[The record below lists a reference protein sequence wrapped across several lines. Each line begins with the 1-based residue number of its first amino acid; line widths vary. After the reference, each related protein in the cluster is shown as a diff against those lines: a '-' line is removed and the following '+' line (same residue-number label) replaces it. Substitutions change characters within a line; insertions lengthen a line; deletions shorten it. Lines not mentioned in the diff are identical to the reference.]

1 MQLLQGGCGLEYNN
15 KGQCL
20 QSRNE
25 SLYQLCCDRKANPV
39 CVRERLGRMRVE
51 FNDMNITQG
60 EAELRAWDEL

>member
-25 SLYQLCCDRKANPV
+25 SLYQLCCDRGP
-39 CVRERLGRMRVE
+39 CVRKRLGRMRVE
-51 FNDMNITQG
+51 FNDMNITQEG
-60 EAELRAWDEL
+60 AEIRVWDEL